1 LLEVVA
7 SHCKVAWMPLDFRV
21 DALDCGAHHTP
32 EARGSGSALAF
43 EEREDIRPKLDDGHD
58 PNLFYSLK
66 VNHFVFAVNNGSH
79 LRRHEELPQL
89 RGFRASLFLLG
100 EKMIAPCFDDARVA
114 LPEPFYYLQV
124 LELGL
129 VVICELFVFLALG
142 VESTFGDLGS
152 SSPD

>member
-1 LLEVVA
+1 
-7 SHCKVAWMPLDFRV
+7 MPLDFRV